1 MNTPIF
7 QPDFNPND
15 YINFKKIPNGI
26 ELTHDNVKDVSLF
39 EHLGDVTKVNLYH
52 NSTDEINIVTDEKL
66 ENYYGLINKK
76 TDKLLKCRPVSSTY
90 KLIQH
95 TDLFMQQADMLLN
108 HSDLPTDNV
117 TVCDKIY
124 ENGRRASRSIH
135 FNDLKMNVGK
145 NNDSVTCRLDVF
157 NSVDQSWS
165 FQVFSGAYRDLCRNT
180 QVFGGEK
187 AYQQNH
193 KHTSGLEVNQMLSKA
208 STSLQSWNEN
218 KAQMLQW
225 KNTPLSEEKFVKFLA
240 DTLCKVK
247 NADGVRVLKDEK
259 YRVNQKQLNYLT
271 QLYQNEVKDCGENLW
286 GGYNTLTHWSTHTK
300 ENYVDVDGKDQIS
313 GNSKTQHT
321 VQHNRQRIVRDL
333 LNSDEWATLEHEG
346 VA

>member
-52 NSTDEINIVTDEKL
+52 NSTDENNIVTDEKL
-66 ENYYGLINKK
+66 ENYYGLLNKK

-145 NNDSVTCRLDVF
+145 NNDNVTCRLDVF

-208 STSLQSWNEN
+208 STSLQAWNEN

-271 QLYQNEVKDCGENLW
+271 QLYQNE
-286 GGYNTLTHWSTHTK
+286 
-300 ENYVDVDGKDQIS
+300 I
-313 GNSKTQHT
+313 
-321 VQHNRQRIVRDL
+321 
-333 LNSDEWATLEHEG
+333 
-346 VA
+346 